1 MRFEGPTIVNAA
13 NESVT
18 TMLRTLD
25 EQGWWDRTAAAVG
38 WTCRA
43 TMEHIGGVFAH
54 YAGQVASNPADHY
67 VAFGF
72 DLGRADTHGK
82 LVEAI
87 ETAGRLLEAAVQ
99 VAPQSSRSWHPQG
112 QFTPTGFAAIAAC
125 EALVHSH
132 DIATGLGS
140 SWLPDDALTGATLA
154 ALFPDALV
162 HAEHHA
168 AGELLL
174 WATGRLS
181 LPGLPRTESW
191 NYCAAAAL

>member
-1 MRFEGPTIVNAA
+1 VGFDGPAIVSAA
-13 NESVT
+13 SESLT
-18 TMLRTLD
+18 MMLRTLD
-25 EQGWWDRTAAAVG
+25 EQAWDRPAAEVG

-43 TMEHIGGVFAH
+43 TMEHVGGVFAH

-72 DLGRADTHGK
+72 DLWRADTHDK

-87 ETAGRLLEAAVQ
+87 ETAGQLLQATVQ

-112 QFTPTGFAAIAAC
+112 QFTRNGFAAIAAC
-125 EALVHSH
+125 EALVHGH

-140 SWLPDDALTGATLA
+140 SWLPDDALSGAALA

-168 AGELLL
+168 PNELLL

>member
-1 MRFEGPTIVNAA
+1 MSFDGLAIVSAA
-13 NESVT
+13 SESLT

-25 EQGWWDRTAAAVG
+25 EQAWGRPAAAVG

-43 TMEHIGGVFAH
+43 TMEHIGGVYAH

-72 DLGRADTHGK
+72 DLGRADSHDK
-82 LVEAI
+82 LVEAV
-87 ETAGRLLEAAVQ
+87 ETAGRLLQAAVQ
-99 VAPQSSRSWHPQG
+99 AAPQLSRSWHPQG
-112 QFTPTGFAAIAAC
+112 RLTPDGFAAVAAC
-125 EALVHSH
+125 EALVHGH
-132 DIATGLGS
+132 DIAVGLSS
-140 SWLPDDALTGATLA
+140 SWLPDDVISGAVLT

-168 AGELLL
+168 AADLLL

-181 LPGLPRTESW
+181 LAGLPPRDSW
-191 NYCAAAAL
+191 NYRAAASL